1 MDGFY
6 IFEVD
11 DLDKI
16 KDFTVGMKYEDF
28 ISNTSESEDSGGKI
42 EISQEAAEKIDILRK
57 AYLFDVYILQN
68 KYGKYMNDVIRQ
80 YKLGDFSNDKTK

>member
-28 ISNTSESEDSGGKI
+28 ISNTSESEDSDGKI